1 MMKRMI
7 VMLML
12 FSVAVLGL
20 GMRAEVASAEKDEV
34 RTVAQ
39 AKNLKDGTNVTLI
52 GYIVKYIGDDRYDFR
67 DATGTIR
74 LEIDKPRYEEEKG
87 FFKDIN
93 DDDKRRIVAEKT
105 RVEVR
110 GEVDKDEKGVEID
123 VDSIL
128 KLGK

>member
-1 MMKRMI
+1 MLRI
-7 VMLML
+7 VII
-12 FSVAVLGL
+12 AGK
-20 GMRAEVASAEKDEV
+20 ED
-34 RTVAQ
+34 
-39 AKNLKDGTNVTLI
+39 
-52 GYIVKYIGDDRYDFR
+52 IGDDRYDFR

-74 LEIDKPRYEEEKG
+74 LKIDKPRYEDEKG
-87 FFKDIN
+87 LFKDIN

-110 GEVDKDEKGVEID
+110 GEIDKDEKGVEID